1 MLVVKRAFFCS
12 AMKRDAERGCWARCL
27 FSSSF
32 LPANLRLICLSTLS
46 LVHRFGDL
54 SKLSLEQLAAF
65 DATVMASLK
74 WVKMQPGDVVLLD
87 NYMCMHGRNIF
98 DGVRKH
104 AVTWFK

>member
-1 MLVVKRAFFCS
+1 ML
-12 AMKRDAERGCWARCL
+12 L
-27 FSSSF
+27 
-32 LPANLRLICLSTLS
+32 LSHFRTVL
-46 LVHRFGDL
+46 RFGDL

-65 DATVMASLK
+65 DATVMKSLK